1 MSSERTWILIFAV
14 TCFLAGL
21 AGGVVLAA
29 KHFPREEQGRFTQYE
44 TRMIEYFGLDDEHKR
59 HLRYIIDSYDKE
71 IERLKEHNL
80 RKLADRL
87 KQEGQ
92 NRHNLIRDWVI
103 PQNRRTD
110 FDRCALGFPVEA
122 TLN

>member
-1 MSSERTWILIFAV
+1 MSSERTWILILAI
-14 TCFLAGL
+14 TCFFAGL
-21 AGGVVLAA
+21 AGGVVFAA
-29 KHFPREEQGRFTQYE
+29 KRFPREEQSRFTQYE
-44 TRMIEYFGLDDEHKR
+44 TRMIEYFGLDDERQR
-59 HLRYIIDSYDKE
+59 HLHYILDSYDKE

-103 PQNRRTD
+103 PENRRTE
-110 FDRCALGFPVEA
+110 FDRCSLGFPVEA